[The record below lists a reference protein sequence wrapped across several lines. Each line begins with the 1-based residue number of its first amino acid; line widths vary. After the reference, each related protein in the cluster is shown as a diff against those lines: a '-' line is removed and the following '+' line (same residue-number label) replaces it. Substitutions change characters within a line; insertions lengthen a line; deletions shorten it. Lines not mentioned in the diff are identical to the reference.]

1 MKTRIFEFNGN
12 EISFSMDEEN
22 NLMVN
27 ATEMAKP
34 FNKNVK
40 DFMRNE
46 DTKIFI
52 SECLKKANSPF
63 LEEKTDCLKTGIPIS
78 LGIRSEEDLYISSQK
93 SGTWMHRILALKFAA
108 WLSPSFE
115 LWVYSTIET
124 LLFGRYVEREKSLEF
139 SLKLE
144 RQREMLI
151 GKTEKT
157 GEDFERYLQIE
168 RLLKQ
173 EKAIRRN
180 LTSESISEIKGL
192 FD

>member
-34 FNKNVK
+34 FNKKVEA
-40 DFMRNE
+40 FMRNE
-46 DTKIFI
+46 DTQSFI
-52 SECLKKANSPF
+52 SECLKSENSRYIWENSNEP
-63 LEEKTDCLKTGIPIS
+63 LKV
-78 LGIRSEEDLYISSQK
+78 LKEEDLYVSSQK

-124 LLFGRYVEREKSLEF
+124 LLFGRYVEREQSLER

-144 RQREMLI
+144 KEKATLI
-151 GKTEKT
+151 NKPASERT
-157 GEDFERYLQIE
+157 GEDFERFLEIDK
-168 RLLKQ
+168 LLKT
-173 EKAIRRN
+173 EKSTRKN
-180 LTSESISEIKGL
+180 LTTESISEIKGL
-192 FD
+192 FDQ

>member
-34 FNKNVK
+34 FNKNIK

-52 SECLKKANSPF
+52 SECLKRENSPF
-63 LEEKTDCLKTGIPIS
+63 IRENSNKPLEELK
-78 LGIRSEEDLYISSQK
+78 EEDLYVSSQK
-93 SGTWMHRILALKFAA
+93 SGTWMHRVLALKFAA
-108 WLSPSFE
+108 WLNPSFE
-115 LWVYSTIET
+115 LWVFSTIET
-124 LLFGRYVEREKSLEF
+124 LLFGKYVEREASLER

-144 RQREMLI
+144 KERSSLI
-151 GKTEKT
+151 NKPTSERT
-157 GEDFERYLQIE
+157 GEDFERFLEID
-168 RLLKQ
+168 RLLKA
-173 EKAIRRN
+173 EKATRRN
-180 LTSESISEIKGL
+180 LTTESISEIKGL